1 MIFNTEKTIISIGDF
16 VDAFY
21 KIKFKGTRFVLSKF
35 FNISN
40 ESRISSKWDV
50 YASESDFWIVPEI
63 KESWNIKISGNS
75 DMFYEDYV
83 YEKYLKNRINISLL
97 SIGCGEGGHER
108 KFAKYSNFDQ
118 IIGVDISIGSIE
130 KAKKLAKEEGFKIKY
145 YCNDFF
151 RLDFSKTKFVRM
163 N

>member
-1 MIFNTEKTIISIGDF
+1 M
-16 VDAFY
+16 
-21 KIKFKGTRFVLSKF
+21 
-35 FNISN
+35 
-40 ESRISSKWDV
+40 
-50 YASESDFWIVPEI
+50 
-63 KESWNIKISGNS
+63 
-75 DMFYEDYV
+75 
-83 YEKYLKNRINISLL
+83 L

-151 RLDFSKTKFVRM
+151 RLDFSKTKFDVILFNASLHHFDKIEFFLKTHIEPLLDEM
-163 N
+163 GIIVVNEFNLESITMA